1 MEALDED
8 LQRSI
13 AISEFFKKLSLQIT
27 YHLPDKLVQHLRL
40 YDTDARVPE
49 IQKMMDD
56 VLHITSKASMGKFLQ
71 TYIPKIS
78 DANKHNDELVTYLSD
93 TNAFR
98 VNLERA
104 THLDIKDMVNAL
116 KKGVLK
122 QLFELVL
129 QSKSDVLDID
139 DSCHSVRKKLTS
151 YDWICRL
158 SCIQN
163 ETQKL
168 LQLKEAGKIQ
178 ERVISTFLAEV
189 GIDQSL
195 VAQLSIEDALS
206 LLCHY
211 GIIELTESGQKN
223 HKVIT
228 IKAANLSLNDLL
240 MNGVLSTSLLLNSNE
255 IRFLCTECFYLDAST
270 NATWAAKNIVI
281 KAAKIHVKTDN
292 CRIDVSGADGAVVSG
307 NNKKASDGQISECYG
322 PGADGSHGKRGKSGQ
337 SGGNILFCTD
347 EIIHLERLNLRSC
360 GGDGSD
366 GQDGGDGQNGKAKP
380 SESDVDWPNNFAHFK
395 GADAHQKIL
404 SKVQNYIY
412 NEKMHVPG
420 IRLNNNLFG
429 KSPSGVRILFGC
441 IDSFCYRYGF
451 LLSLSKDGE
460 SADGGNPGIGGWAG
474 GGGQAGVISI
484 TKLDGRPYANHLQ
497 IQCQAGQD
505 GKLGED
511 GKCGKRSIAERKT
524 DLLHVDG
531 AGPWGT
537 TATYRAF
544 INVETWKHSSKT
556 GQLGSGE
563 YYCKKEVSKQLYK
576 SIDDGYIGFFKT
588 SKKTE
593 CPTKYNRQAV
603 HGKANEESRITTTT
617 PTKSIDQATVNLDY
631 QLFANRTLEL
641 QDHTALFQS
650 LEHML
655 HEKLQELETSH
666 EKQHQKQMRR
676 VNHAMGNHS
685 VDLVHIKSISKG
697 TIAEVPIPFE
707 PDKLKRAAKS
717 NPWISQNDITF
728 FQSNIVAAQD
738 KYYKI
743 REIIQNRLD
752 VLQQQ
757 NLIEAETDKETTSQF
772 ARLTEKWKSSSLSP
786 TDSHHICKM
795 LDAIFLPIVHIMHF
809 EYTQDIDD
817 GIRFLSIVQ
826 QKIHSQ
832 YQTLI
837 KEINASINHLLFK
850 QYHWCI
856 LADIHN
862 KHFKTILSADQS
874 KAVAVYRRLLEQ
886 TSIEQ
891 LNEFALS
898 LCELKPYQTSLSSYG
913 SLCNTILPLRK
924 STQKALEILM
934 IFINDNNTG
943 GTVYFP
949 DILSAVQEEYA
960 TFHCTITDPDLLFII
975 TYLQDKLKH
984 LMGKAQLEDLFC
996 DGVLSKVS
1004 DHTLKSDDYIIYKG
1018 QAYQIDGVDQSD
1030 HQVSQSDLQVNK
1042 SCHLVSI
1049 NTKSKNLDHET
1060 HSFEIYP
1067 DRATFDGAFIAFPN
1081 AELLVSPID
1090 INAVWNQLQQ
1100 TVFKDGWIP
1109 DDKALEIM
1117 PLPDD
1122 DHKDKLIALLRQARE
1137 AQDIP
1142 YSVFSFYPPSQ
1153 WVEQLIF
1160 YVIRTHYQDR
1170 DPNFVADVHVAI
1182 SGLSLCVD
1190 KTLYFTFFNQ
1200 FLHGFVFKNKHYST
1214 DILETLQIMKS
1225 VFIDRQLCT
1234 LVTNQGITQAW
1245 PNSRAET
1252 ISADLEDSGL
1262 IDGTGIFLSHVTSH
1276 TLQSYCQTHR
1286 LSPNY
1291 LNTIHT
1297 MQQYTRDLSDKEL
1310 SFWSHKLQELRL
1322 RLDLQDMVE
1331 GDIDDKTFDNLVM
1344 YAQQLVRNYGSRTVS
1359 KFTCALISKQEK
1371 APAELL
1377 QDLFEKCTCREWIF
1391 DIVIEQLIQKAS
1403 QPLKDILDHLQNVYD
1418 WKSAYKQQ
1426 RTAVEIIANI
1436 KSQLTKDN
1444 QALSSKLDDITTKL
1458 DDIKRIEKMYSHVQS
1473 RSDVAGNFLVTP
1485 TYKYTGEDIND
1496 WAVAF
1501 MKSTIH
1507 DALIPFDHHS
1517 HVQSRSDVAG
1527 NFLVTPI
1534 CEYTGEDIKD
1544 WAVAFRKSTIRD
1556 AQIPFDHHL
1565 FAEAFA
1571 VIRRAVTLFFEDK
1584 GKKGIVPRDTHM
1596 VASLLFL
1603 KNLSVAVQGTHLM
1616 QQISTREGKTTII
1629 CMTAIF
1635 KALMGEKV
1643 DIITSSSVLATR
1655 DAEVQNYLYSLFDI
1669 SVSHCCH
1676 QELAKRRQAYGSDV
1690 IYGDIAS
1697 FQRDILETNFYGRMV
1712 RTDHGFDNILI
1723 DEVDSMLVDKGE
1735 TMLYLPHALP
1745 DLNTLDQVYLE
1756 IWSLVNAQD
1765 FIGFPDEQDQLLGYL
1780 NHKLL
1785 GRLPTNAFTA
1795 IPDITEAQSLDIH
1808 CRCIDM
1814 GLVDRDDP
1822 KDSDEIMRQI
1832 CSIDA
1837 IPSQLRQEVMMIIQQ
1852 HLKETT
1858 PLIQTIPK
1866 SLHPFVKKSLKS
1878 WIQSAVNAK
1887 YFQPNKQYII
1897 DIDHRESAGD
1907 RYPKIIIMDNET
1919 GVEQESSEWGSGLHQ
1934 FLQLKHHLRLSTESL
1949 KAVYMSNI
1957 SFFTSHYINIMGV
1970 TGTLGSN
1977 AEHTLF
1983 NKLYENTRLMV
1994 LLTNTPS
2001 QLRIDPPICCPSI
2014 DQWKVSI
2021 GSDVQEKLDRGRAVL
2036 LICED
2041 VERARYLQK
2050 YFRTKNSHLDPELY
2064 TSSHQE
2070 KLEVT
2075 GDSKPGRLIIS
2086 TNLAGRGTDLKLS
2099 KTVKDNGGLH
2109 VCLSYLPP
2117 NVRVEQQAYGRAARM
2132 GDPGSCKLIFH
2143 DKQGDLNYAI
2153 QKRDSFEAQRVADI
2167 EADYYHNILFQEELF
2182 GKFTDEFKK
2191 IKAKYEDKPDG
2202 RPKLDYCL
2210 DCWAYFLDR
2219 YTDAIESI
2227 PSIVTDKAR
2236 ELEKKRLRGA
2246 FDKEVKR
2253 EIDPEQL
2260 MLSPARLMQLGHTYM
2275 KQAVKQGDKYKD
2287 AGNTNDY
2294 EAAISA
2300 YQKVKV
2306 QNPRDPF
2313 SNYYEAAAQFNIAI
2327 KVGVSKE
2334 DRSKLKQAFYQLI
2347 PLFQDKIRE
2356 CRGHISKLQLANR
2369 HQDQSLTAGTLYF
2382 DEQKQH
2388 EMEVY
2393 QQFVASM
2400 QDVIGKDITT
2410 SIFDHPDWGEDGAQ
2424 AVFQMVKKMFP
2435 LKECRVS
2442 PRYLPRLKALLNVK
2456 TSYHTYQSKIEK
2468 KVEALMQQ
2476 TPVTRDHF
2484 ELVFPDKC
2492 HFWEQLKQHKLITH
2506 EPVVKL
2512 DGSTERIGYWNPTVN
2527 TKDVE
2532 FDAWDCI
2539 DANSFNWID
2548 KFSDLDRKDIVSHL
2562 KANHMLNEKGKLI
2575 DFNLAKRIDLPK
2587 LYAPYCKDIKDTL
2600 WIHSIYQFVLD
2611 HLQDC
2616 VVIDMAKDIEDS
2628 SSSGVALPPQ
2638 KPNSLPTSYPVVDI
2652 IISMNPTANASSAS
2666 GIQHIQAPSSGEAA
2680 PSSGE
2685 AALSLQPVMTN
2696 MDHIPNGAFNDKFLQ
2711 QLHEH
2716 SLRATTVSG
2725 DGLNCMINA
2734 MIQHAKRDYQTHCFK
2749 EDADIIRKH
2758 LQQQHLEISGM
2769 LHVDDHCA
2777 EAILTLVN
2785 DRCCSHSKIKTV
2797 SVVIAS
2803 SDGPIIYGG
2812 THDKRHSSGRH
2823 VVIWQQGNH
2832 YVSIVHHNDMAQAT
2846 SQGRATDPEI
2856 QKPVEVPKL
2865 TQHQLRTL
2873 QKLGIVKK
2881 RQGGNY
2887 AICAGLDA
2895 IDEYVQKSSLL
2906 SNEDKEK
2913 VCAFLRLKLEI
2924 DFKTLNRSP
2933 RQLAANQHHVLYDD
2947 LCQYAVIKPVK
2958 MKRNADDIESVS
2970 YDRFGYKGRVS
2981 NKQPYFDLTVL
2992 NDYLKQKKIKELD
3005 SEQQSRLMSHLL
3017 SQKIIFKE
3025 LHLTAKVTYRVCFK
3039 DDKLPHVLQSATFLS
3054 KKQQE
3059 GVKDYLRLMIQLK
3072 ENVETIIST
3081 LKNQQSTIRELDT
3094 PEITLRKLS
3103 DVFDDSVQDKGDVL
3117 GWFSDNQCD
3126 LIIDLAEQKWSWKTI
3141 LTAIGAI
3148 ALGVAQIALGAVL
3161 LATTAGTGA
3170 FFCNA
3175 LISEGISDMIFGIE
3189 GLVKGHCNWTQYWDN
3204 KVMSLAIT
3212 VATAGVGALFA
3223 RGREGSKYAYKG
3235 FGNASKQLMKET
3247 AKETG
3252 ESVSKIIAKQVVK
3265 NIGKNV
3271 ADASVNAG
3279 INLATD
3285 AILDQLS
3292 GVIQSMS
3299 DSLIDCFD
3307 TMCKDQELSERM
3319 STFLRQQDKENAERY
3334 LHQVTTK
3341 ILQRRTFLDLWD
3353 DIENGAQK
3361 GTSVLTNAHGNATA
3375 HLQMR
3380 GEKLKGS
3387 RFMKGIGHIS
3397 RFAPLVTD
3405 LLKGGMIKVKMEKVR
3420 TDLIHDLEER
3430 VQSKHEQSPL
3440 DETRIKEIKDKEIAA
3455 MKSQFSQEMSQHGKS
3470 IVKTGIRIVGQELKK
3485 QAIKVGKEHVIN
3497 PLKGHIDVS
3506 QFNNYEQ
3513 NLQAA
3518 KSDQYQFQ
3526 EYEINLQRLMART
3539 RSPEVFA
3546 QMIEYHDALLGP
3558 AFAVPALEK
3567 LVHRPIQIKT
3577 DHGKSILNVQQD
3589 CQQDYAQKKPIVVKP
3604 IPGTDDY
3611 FWGEDEFTAQEHGN
3625 NCLIKAVLAGAGKS
3639 DMQAGEVRKI
3649 IADACRDPQHPCH
3662 DYIKRGIDIDSVRMV
3677 LHYGLINL

>member
-1 MEALDED
+1 MEAQDGD

-13 AISEFFKKLSLQIT
+13 AISEFFKNLSLQIE
-27 YHLPDKLVQHLRL
+27 YYLPDKLVHYLRL
-40 YDTDARVPE
+40 SDTVTRVPG

-56 VLHITSKASMGKFLQ
+56 VLHITSKASMGIFLQ

-78 DANKHNDELVTYLSD
+78 YANKQNNELVTYLSD
-93 TNAFR
+93 TNAFH

-122 QLFELVL
+122 QLFELVS

-139 DSCHSVRKKLTS
+139 DFVRKKLTS
-151 YDWICRL
+151 YDWICQL
-158 SCIQN
+158 SRIQS

-178 ERVISTFLAEV
+178 ERVISTFLTEV

-195 VAQLSIEDALS
+195 VAQLSIKDALS

-211 GIIELTESGQKN
+211 GVIELTESGQKN

-228 IKAANLSLNDLL
+228 VKAANLSLNDLL
-240 MNGVLSTSLLLNSNE
+240 INGVLSTSLLLNSNE

-270 NATWAAKNIVI
+270 NTTWAAKNIVI
-281 KAAKIHVKTDN
+281 KAPKIHVKMDN
-292 CRIDVSGADGAVVSG
+292 CHIDVSGADGAVVDG
-307 NNKKASDGQISECYG
+307 NNKKASDGQISDCYG
-322 PGADGSHGKRGKSGQ
+322 PGADGSHGERGKSGQ

-380 SESDVDWPNNFAHFK
+380 SESDVDWPNNFAHLL
-395 GADAHQKIL
+395 GADAHQNIVR
-404 SKVQNYIY
+404 KVKSYDDY
-412 NEKMHVPG
+412 MHVPG
-420 IRLNNNLFG
+420 LGLNNNLFG

-441 IDSFCYRYGF
+441 VDVYRYGF

-484 TKLDGRPYANHLQ
+484 TKLDGRPYVNHLQ
-497 IQCQAGQD
+497 IECQAGQD
-505 GKLGED
+505 GKPGED

-537 TATYRAF
+537 TKTYHAF
-544 INVETWKHSSKT
+544 INVETWKHSKKT

-563 YYCKKEVSKQLYK
+563 YYCKKEVSKRLYK
-576 SIDDGYIGFFKT
+576 SIDDEYIGFFKT

-603 HGKANEESRITTTT
+603 NGKANEETCITTTT
-617 PTKSIDQATVNLDY
+617 PTKSIDQATVNIDY
-631 QLFANRTLEL
+631 QLFANQTLEL
-641 QDHTALFQS
+641 QDRTALLQS
-650 LEHML
+650 LEHTL
-655 HEKLQELETSH
+655 HEKLQELETAH

-676 VNHAMGNHS
+676 VNHALGNHS
-685 VDLVHIKSISKG
+685 VDLVKIKSISKG

-707 PDKLKRAAKS
+707 PDKLKHVAES
-717 NPWISQNDITF
+717 ISQNDITF
-728 FQSNIVAAQD
+728 FQSNIVAVQD
-738 KYYKI
+738 KYCKI

-752 VLQQQ
+752 ALKQQ
-757 NLIEAETDKETTSQF
+757 NLIEAETDRETAIQF
-772 ARLTEKWKSSSLSP
+772 TRLITEKWKSSSLSS
-786 TDSHHICKM
+786 TDSRHIYKM

-826 QKIHSQ
+826 QKSHSQ
-832 YQTLI
+832 YHAQI
-837 KEINASINHLLFK
+837 KKINASINHFLFK

-898 LCELKPYQTSLSSYG
+898 LCELKPYQTSLPSYG
-913 SLCNTILPLRK
+913 SSCNTILPLRK
-924 STQKALEILM
+924 STQKALEFLM
-934 IFINDNNTG
+934 IFINENNTG
-943 GTVYFP
+943 PVYFP

-960 TFHCTITDPDLLFII
+960 TFLCTITDPDLLFII

-1018 QAYQIDGVDQSD
+1018 QAYQIDEVDQSD
-1030 HQVSQSDLQVNK
+1030 HQVSQSDLQVNQ

-1049 NTKSKNLDHET
+1049 ITKSKNLDRET

-1109 DDKALEIM
+1109 DDKALEII

-1122 DHKDKLIALLRQARE
+1122 DHKDKLIALLQQARE

-1142 YSVFSFYPPSQ
+1142 YSIFSFYPPSQ

-1160 YVIRTHYQDR
+1160 YVIRTHYQDS
-1170 DPNFVADVHVAI
+1170 DPNFVADVQLAI

-1200 FLHGFVFKNKHYST
+1200 FLHGFMFKNKHYHT

-1225 VFIDRQLCT
+1225 VFIDHQLCT
-1234 LVTNQGITQAW
+1234 LVTTQGITQAW

-1252 ISADLEDSGL
+1252 ILNDLEDSGM
-1262 IDGTGIFLSHVTSH
+1262 IDGTGIFLPHVTSH
-1276 TLQSYCQTHR
+1276 TLQLYCQTNKV
-1286 LSPNY
+1286 SPNY

-1297 MQQYTRDLSDKEL
+1297 MQRYTRDLSDKEL
-1310 SFWSHKLQELRL
+1310 SYWSHKLHELHL
-1322 RLDLQDMVE
+1322 RLDLQDMVD
-1331 GDIDDKTFDNLVM
+1331 GDIDDKTSDKLVM
-1344 YAQQLVRNYGSRTVS
+1344 YAQQLVRNHGSPTVS
-1359 KFTCALISKQEK
+1359 KFMCALISKQEK
-1371 APAELL
+1371 APAALL
-1377 QDLFEKCTCREWIF
+1377 QYLFEKCTCREWIF
-1391 DIVIEQLIQKAS
+1391 DVVIEQLIRKAT
-1403 QPLKDILDHLQNVYD
+1403 QPLKDILDHLQNVYN

-1458 DDIKRIEKMYSHVQS
+1458 DDIKIIEKK
-1473 RSDVAGNFLVTP
+1473 N
-1485 TYKYTGEDIND
+1485 
-1496 WAVAF
+1496 
-1501 MKSTIH
+1501 
-1507 DALIPFDHHS
+1507 S

-1556 AQIPFDHHL
+1556 TQIPFDHPL

-1571 VIRRAVTLFFEDK
+1571 VIRRAVTLFFEAK

-1603 KNLSVAVQGTHLM
+1603 KKLSVAVQGTHLM
-1616 QQISTREGKTTII
+1616 QQISTGEGKTTII

-1655 DAEVQNYLYSLFDI
+1655 DAEVQNFLYSLFDI

-1795 IPDITEAQSLDIH
+1795 IPEITEAQSLDIH

-1822 KDSDEIMRQI
+1822 KDSDEIQRQI
-1832 CSIDA
+1832 CTIDTV
-1837 IPSQLRQEVMMIIQQ
+1837 PSQLRQEVIMIIQQ

-1858 PLIQTIPK
+1858 PLIQRIPK
-1866 SLHPFVKKSLKS
+1866 SLHSFVKKSLKS

-2014 DQWKVSI
+2014 DQWEVSI
-2021 GSDVQEKLDRGRAVL
+2021 GLDVQEKLDRGRAVL

-2041 VERARYLQK
+2041 VERARYLHQ
-2050 YFRTKNSHLDPELY
+2050 YFRTKYSHLDPELY

-2075 GDSKPGRLIIS
+2075 GDSKPGRFIIS

-2143 DKQGDLNYAI
+2143 NKQGDLNYAI
-2153 QKRDSFEAQRVADI
+2153 HKRDSFEAQRVADI
-2167 EADYYHNILFQEELF
+2167 EADYYHNIRFQEELF

-2191 IKAKYEDKPDG
+2191 KKAEYEDKPDG

-2210 DCWAYFLDR
+2210 DRWAYFLDR

-2227 PSIVTDKAR
+2227 PRKVTDKAR
-2236 ELEKKRLRGA
+2236 ESEKKELKDA
-2246 FDKEVKR
+2246 FDKEVKK
-2253 EIDPEQL
+2253 EIEQ
-2260 MLSPARLMQLGHTYM
+2260 MVLSPARLMQLGHTYM
-2275 KQAVKQGDKYKD
+2275 KQSVKRGDKYKD
-2287 AGNTNDY
+2287 AGNTKY
-2294 EAAISA
+2294 YKAAISA

-2313 SNYYEAAAQFNIAI
+2313 SNYYEAAAQFNKAI
-2327 KVGVSKE
+2327 NIGVSKE

-2356 CRGHISKLQLANR
+2356 CYGQISKLQLANR

-2393 QQFVASM
+2393 QQFIVSM

-2410 SIFDHPDWGEDGAQ
+2410 SIFDHPDWGEDGALV
-2424 AVFQMVKKMFP
+2424 VFQMVKKMFP

-2476 TPVTRDHF
+2476 TLVTRDHF
-2484 ELVFPDKC
+2484 EQVFPDKC

-2506 EPVVKL
+2506 ESVVKL
-2512 DGSTERIGYWNPTVN
+2512 DGITERIGYWNPTVN

-2539 DANSFNWID
+2539 DANSFTWMD
-2548 KFSDLDRKDIVSHL
+2548 KFSDPGQKDIVSHL
-2562 KANHMLNEKGKLI
+2562 KANHVLNEKGKLI
-2575 DFNLAKRIDLPK
+2575 DFNLAKRIDLPE
-2587 LYAPYCKDIKDTL
+2587 LYASYCKDIKDTL

-2638 KPNSLPTSYPVVDI
+2638 IPNSLPTSYPVVDI
-2652 IISMNPTANASSAS
+2652 IISMNQTANASSAS
-2666 GIQHIQAPSSGEAA
+2666 DIQHIQAPSSGEAA

-2685 AALSLQPVMTN
+2685 AALSLQPVMTK
-2696 MDHIPNGAFNDKFLQ
+2696 MDHIPNGPFNGKFLQ

-2734 MIQHAKRDYQTHCFK
+2734 IIQHAKRDYQTHCFK
-2749 EDADIIRKH
+2749 EDADMIRKH
-2758 LQQQHLEISGM
+2758 LQQQHQEISGM
-2769 LHVDDHCA
+2769 LHIDDHCA

-2785 DRCCSHSKIKTV
+2785 DHCCSKIKTV

-2832 YVSIVHHNDMAQAT
+2832 YVSIVHHNDMVLAT

-2873 QKLGIVKK
+2873 EKLGIVKK
-2881 RQGGNY
+2881 RRGGNY
-2887 AICAGLDA
+2887 AICVGLDA
-2895 IDEYVQKSSLL
+2895 INEYVQKSSLL

-2913 VCAFLRLKLEI
+2913 VYVFLRLKLEI

-2933 RQLAANQHHVLYDD
+2933 RQLVANQHHVLYDD

-2958 MKRNADDIESVS
+2958 MKRNADDIEEVS
-2970 YDRFGYKGRVS
+2970 YNRFGHVTSSQG
-2981 NKQPYFDLTVL
+2981 PYFDVTVL
-2992 NDYLKQKKIKELD
+2992 NDYLKQKNIKELD
-3005 SEQQSRLMSHLL
+3005 GEQQSRLMSHLQ
-3017 SQKIIFKE
+3017 SQEIIE
-3025 LHLTAKVTYRVCFK
+3025 AKAITSKASLPTYC
-3039 DDKLPHVLQSATFLS
+3039 VLQSATFLS

-3072 ENVETIIST
+3072 ENVNIIIST
-3081 LKNQQSTIRELDT
+3081 LKSTQSTIRELET

-3189 GLVKGHCNWTQYWDN
+3189 GLVKGHCNWSQYWNN

-3212 VATAGVGALFA
+3212 LGTSGVGALFA
-3223 RGREGSKYAYKG
+3223 GGRQASKYAYKA
-3235 FGNASKQLMKET
+3235 FGNASKKLIMKET
-3247 AKETG
+3247 AKEMG
-3252 ESVSKIIAKQVVK
+3252 ESVSKIMAKQVVK
-3265 NIGKNV
+3265 NIRKNV
-3271 ADASVNAG
+3271 TDASVDAG
-3279 INLATD
+3279 IYLATD

-3292 GVIQSMS
+3292 GAIQSMS

-3307 TMCKDQELSERM
+3307 TMCKDQELSEKM
-3319 STFLRQQDKENAERY
+3319 STYLRQQDKENAEKY
-3334 LHQVTTK
+3334 LHLVTTK
-3341 ILQRRTFLDLWD
+3341 IIWRTFLDLWD

-3361 GTSVLTNAHGNATA
+3361 VASVLTKAHGNATA

-3387 RFMKGIGHIS
+3387 QFMKGIGYVS
-3397 RFAPLVTD
+3397 RFAPLVTN
-3405 LLKGGMIKVKMEKVR
+3405 LLKARMIKVKMEKVR

-3430 VQSKHEQSPL
+3430 VQSKHGQSPL

-3455 MKSQFSQEMSQHGKS
+3455 MKSQFSQEMSQRGKS

-3485 QAIKVGKEHVIN
+3485 RAIKVGKEHVID
-3497 PLKGHIDVS
+3497 PLKEHIDAS

-3513 NLQAA
+3513 KLQAA
-3518 KSDQYQFQ
+3518 KSESDNNQYQIQ
-3526 EYEINLQRLMART
+3526 EYEINLQHLMACT

-3546 QMIEYHDALLGP
+3546 QMIEHHDALLGP

-3567 LVHRPIQIKT
+3567 LVRRPIQIET
-3577 DHGKSILNVQQD
+3577 DHGKPILNVQQD
-3589 CQQDYAQKKPIVVKP
+3589 GQQDYTHKKPIVVMF
-3604 IPGTDDY
+3604 IPGKDGHPEHY
-3611 FWGEDEFTAQEHGN
+3611 FLGKDEFTTQEHGN
-3625 NCLIKAVLAGAGKS
+3625 NCLIKAVLAGACKS
-3639 DMQAGEVRKI
+3639 DMQASTVRKY
-3649 IADACRDPQHPCH
+3649 IADACRDSQHPCH
-3662 DYIKRGIDIDSVRMV
+3662 DFIERGIARVDIDSVRMV
-3677 LHYGLINL
+3677 QPYHM